1 MCQTP
6 QTWLLHTPLSELEN
20 KVKVNSASST
30 LGCLTGLA
38 VFFRDANISFKSSS
52 YFSVWPFSRTLAQM
66 FFSKYWV
73 RFFKSLA
80 GCWSLPP
87 SAIFHNWV
95 NLALCSPTIQCYI
108 NSQDWKINI
117 SSQVCCVAASQCIL
131 QVWDFHPTG
140 FTLLSEHHLTTTIFF
155 LSFQGCWSAG
165 CNQLFILCHC
175 DFWDLTHYCGPIITL

>member
-1 MCQTP
+1 MT
-6 QTWLLHTPLSELEN
+6 LLHIPLSELEN

-30 LGCLTGLA
+30 LGCLTGLT
-38 VFFRDANISFKSSS
+38 VFFRDANISFKSSL

-73 RFFKSLA
+73 HFFKSLA

-95 NLALCSPTIQCYI
+95 HLALCLPPSQCYI

-117 SSQVCCVAASQCIL
+117 GSQVCYVAASQCIL
-131 QVWDFHPTG
+131 QVRDFHPTG

-155 LSFQGCWSAG
+155 CYFYLVEQKGCWTTTAAAISY
-165 CNQLFILCHC
+165 LLC
-175 DFWDLTHYCGPIITL
+175 DTVTFGI